1 MKMKT
6 SKPIKSFQVAALP
19 LAISLSLVSFAPP
32 GLAASTKLTNK
43 SVANSLVT
51 QKQQGLQQQIV
62 KEAADAFKATETALK
77 ALNNDQPKQALAAL
91 QVASG
96 NLHLL
101 LTRDPTL
108 NMVPIDIKVQVI
120 EGIHD
125 LKRIKVLEVNLEDL
139 VDEGRIQDARPI
151 IDSLVDELRV
161 TTVYLPL
168 ATYPAAIDQVAPLI
182 DAGKI
187 DEAKQ
192 LLVDTLETYVI
203 EETVTPLTIIKAEE
217 QLSEAFQIEHTSN
230 LKQQETKNK
239 IAKLIN
245 QAEQNIK
252 IAEALGYGSKK
263 DYGELYDGI
272 DALKQAIGTGGFK
285 GEWLKL
291 KKSMSSLKNKIVHPA
306 G

>member
-1 MKMKT
+1 MKT
-6 SKPIKSFQVAALP
+6 SRSKKFTQIATLP
-19 LAISLSLVSFAPP
+19 LALSLSLTSFAPL
-32 GLAASTKLTNK
+32 GLAAATKQTTK
-43 SVANSLVT
+43 SVSNSLLT
-51 QKQQGLQQQIV
+51 QKQQGLKQQIV

-101 LTRDPTL
+101 LTRSPAL
-108 NMVPIDIKVQVI
+108 NMVPIDIRVQVI

-125 LKRIKVLEVNLEDL
+125 LKLIKTLEVNLEDL

-217 QLSEAFQIEHTSN
+217 QLSEAFQIEHTS
-230 LKQQETKNK
+230 
-239 IAKLIN
+239 
-245 QAEQNIK
+245 
-252 IAEALGYGSKK
+252 
-263 DYGELYDGI
+263 D
-272 DALKQAIGTGGFK
+272 
-285 GEWLKL
+285 
-291 KKSMSSLKNKIVHPA
+291 P
-306 G
+306 